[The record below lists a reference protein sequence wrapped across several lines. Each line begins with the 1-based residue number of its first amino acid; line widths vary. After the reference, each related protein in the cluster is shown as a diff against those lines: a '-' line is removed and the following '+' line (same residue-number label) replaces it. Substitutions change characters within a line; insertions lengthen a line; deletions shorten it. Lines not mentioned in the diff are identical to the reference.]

1 MNNGT
6 CVKNAEQGKYV
17 CECPAGFS
25 GQQCDGECS
34 RSSTHLQLLQIIL
47 QVRVGRGSIFWNPTQ
62 HNPDFLDLLAM
73 ASMRHS
79 DTVSQHGLASDVSRR
94 ITSSRDHA
102 PPITVQ
108 LGQHIVDNRPNPT
121 QLTETITIGVRAIFG
136 GGWID
141 FARKIWGSA
150 RKMNSRTNM
159 INRTRQ
165 ESVTTSI
172 VENRRRTYIYVY
184 IVLLSSI

>member
-1 MNNGT
+1 
-6 CVKNAEQGKYV
+6 
-17 CECPAGFS
+17 
-25 GQQCDGECS
+25 
-34 RSSTHLQLLQIIL
+34 
-47 QVRVGRGSIFWNPTQ
+47 
-62 HNPDFLDLLAM
+62 M
-73 ASMRHS
+73 AWMRHS

-141 FARKIWGSA
+141 FARK
-150 RKMNSRTNM
+150 MNSRTNM

-165 ESVTTSI
+165 ESLTTSI
-172 VENRRRTYIYVY
+172 VENR
-184 IVLLSSI
+184 